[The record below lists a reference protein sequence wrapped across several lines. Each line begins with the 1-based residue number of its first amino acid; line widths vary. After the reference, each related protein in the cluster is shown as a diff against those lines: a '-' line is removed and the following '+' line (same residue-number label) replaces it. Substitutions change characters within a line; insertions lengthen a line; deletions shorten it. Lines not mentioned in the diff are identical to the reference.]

1 MDQKSLHVL
10 EYEKIISRLSDYA
23 ASKFTKEK
31 IVAMQPESSLQNVQN
46 KLDET
51 DEAVSILLKQGDSVS
66 TGEKN
71 ILSALKRVKV
81 GGVLNLEELL
91 SISDVLKVARKLKD
105 YILSDRDAEY
115 HYPILSEIAHNI
127 TSLISLENDIASAI
141 LSPDELADNA
151 SPQLYTIRRK
161 TKRLQDKI
169 SQMLNDMIHSTRYQK
184 YLQDSIITM
193 RGGRY
198 VIPVKSEN
206 RAEVAGVVHDSSSS
220 GATLFVE
227 PIGVVNANN
236 DIRNLQAEEVKEI
249 ERILQEFSERVGE
262 HTDELAADFYAVA
275 KIDFIFARARLA
287 LKQNATKPVVN
298 DKGIIDLKK
307 ARHPLIDQKQV
318 VANDIYLGKEFSTLV
333 ITGPNTGGKTVTLK
347 TIGLLSLMAA
357 SGLFIPAQDNSEMAI
372 FDHVFADIG
381 DEQSIE
387 QSLSTFSSHMVNIVH
402 ILENITPSSLI
413 LFDELGAGTD
423 PTEGAALAVAI
434 LEYVNSMGS
443 RCAATTH
450 YSELKLYALSTEGV
464 QNASCEFDVQSL
476 RPTYQLLIGI
486 PGKSNAFAISKRLGL
501 TEHIIERARSI
512 ISDENVRFEDV
523 ITDLEENKLRA
534 EREKETVESLRRQT
548 ESYKEEIRKQ
558 NESLRENRAKIM
570 ERARIEANRIVEQ
583 ARLESNAIIKE
594 LQGMQGQVKDKDFN
608 KKVEEKRAKLREQ
621 EQDVKKK
628 TASANRPPH
637 KIPKNLLVGETVEVL
652 SMGQT
657 GSVLTKPDKNGDMQL
672 QIGIMKVRANVKD
685 LKRVKDDSVEKN
697 VKKIVA
703 SRTVGSDFKPKNVKN
718 EIDVRGM
725 MVEEATYAIDKFLDD
740 ASFVGLTE
748 VNIIHG
754 KGTGALRTGVQTYLK
769 RQRNVKSF
777 RLGNYGEGD
786 SGVTIVTLR

>member
-1 MDQKSLHVL
+1 MDKKSLHVL
-10 EYEKIISRLSDYA
+10 EYDKIIDKLAGYA
-23 ASKFTKEK
+23 ASDFTKDA
-31 IVAMQPESSLQNVQN
+31 ILHMQPDTSLSNIQM

-51 DEAVSILLKQGDSVS
+51 DEAVSLLLKQGDTVS
-66 TGEKN
+66 TGERN
-71 ILSALKRVKV
+71 ILSALKRAEM

-91 SISDVLKVARKLKD
+91 GVGDVLKVGRKLKE
-105 YILSDRDAEY
+105 YVLAGRDAEFD
-115 HYPILSEIAHNI
+115 YPALVAIAHNI
-127 TSLISLENDIASAI
+127 TTLVSLENDIGTAI
-141 LSPDELADNA
+141 LSPDELADGA
-151 SPQLYTIRRK
+151 SQTLFNIRRK
-161 TKRLQDKI
+161 MRHLQDKI
-169 SQMLNDMIHSTRYQK
+169 GQMLNDMIHSTRYRK
-184 YLQDSIITM
+184 YLQDSIVTM

-206 RAEVAGVVHDSSSS
+206 RSEVAGVVHDSSSS
-220 GATLFVE
+220 GATLFIE

-236 DIRNLQAEEVKEI
+236 DIRDLQAEEAKEI
-249 ERILQEFSERVGE
+249 ERILQEFSARVAE
-262 HTDELAADFYAVA
+262 HAGELAADFHAIA
-275 KIDFIFARARLA
+275 QIDLIFARARLA
-287 LKQNATKPVVN
+287 LKQNATKPVMN
-298 DKGIIDLKK
+298 EKGIINLKK
-307 ARHPLIDQKQV
+307 ARHPLIDPAKV
-318 VANDIYLGKEFSTLV
+318 VANDIYLGDSFSTLV

-357 SGLFIPAQDNSEMAI
+357 SGLFIPVQDNSQMAV
-372 FDHVFADIG
+372 FDQVFADIG

-402 ILENITPSSLI
+402 ILENITPSSLV

-434 LEYVNSMGS
+434 LEYVKQMTS

-450 YSELKLYALSTEGV
+450 YSELKLYALSTDGV

-501 TEHIIERARSI
+501 SDQVIARAKSI

-558 NESLRENRAKIM
+558 NEALRENRAKIM
-570 ERARIEANRIVEQ
+570 ERARAEANRIVEQ
-583 ARLESNAIIKE
+583 ARQESNAIIKE
-594 LQGMQGQVKDKDFN
+594 LQGMRGQAKDKDFN
-608 KKVEEKRAKLREQ
+608 RRVEEKRAKLREQ
-621 EQDVKKK
+621 EQVVKKK

-637 KIPKNLLVGETVEVL
+637 KIPKNLLVGETVEIL
-652 SMGQT
+652 SMGQV
-657 GSVLTKPDKNGDMQL
+657 GSVVTKPDKNGDLQL
-672 QIGIMKVRANVKD
+672 QVGIMKIHANIKD
-685 LKRVKDDSVEKN
+685 LKRVKDDSVERN

-703 SRTVGSDFKPKNVKN
+703 SRTVGSDFRPKNVKN

-740 ASFVGLTE
+740 AAFAGLHE
-748 VNIIHG
+748 VSIIHG
-754 KGTGALRTGVQTYLK
+754 KGTGALRTGVQNYLH
-769 RQRNVKSF
+769 RQRNVKSY

-786 SGVTIVTLR
+786 SGVTIVELK